1 MKIGGYRLC
10 NIRDIQ
16 GNQINNWDPI
26 GPTYNGRANNS
37 CNVSNVINQVRSIW
51 NSSFQHGN
59 FPTPS
64 NDDIILIESN
74 TETPDF
80 IVYWSDGST
89 NECNR
94 IAGYTFS
101 KKKKILLTQ
110 PLPSNKSSCQVLS
123 HELGHW
129 CFDRCFDEIIGDVP
143 RTGDRYFSYSEAC
156 AFFIEESITGIPN
169 NCQMFNR
176 ITQRNYYEGCNIL
189 RRLQNG
195 SHDIFKDIFYEYQNF
210 WRDRSDLSESA

>member
-1 MKIGGYRLC
+1 MC
-10 NIRDIQ
+10 NIIDIQ
-16 GNQINNWDPI
+16 GSQINNWGLI
-26 GPTYNGRANNS
+26 GPTYNGRTNNS
-37 CNVSNVINQVRSIW
+37 CNVRDIINIVRGIW
-51 NSSFQHGN
+51 NSSFPGGN

-80 IVYWSDGST
+80 IVYWSDGGRT

-110 PLPSNKSSCQVLS
+110 PLPSNKTSRQVLS

-129 CFDRCFDEIIGDVP
+129 CFDRWFDEIIGDVP
-143 RTGDRYFSYSEAC
+143 RTGDRYFRYSEAC
-156 AFFIEESITGIPN
+156 AFFIEESITRIPN
-169 NCQMFNR
+169 NCNTFHLIR
-176 ITQRNYYEGCNIL
+176 QRHYYEGCNIL
-189 RRLQNG
+189 RRIQNESG
-195 SHDIFKDIFYEYQNF
+195 SILKSLFYEYQNF